1 MTEAIRLVL
10 PADELDSAHGETPQ
24 ETVRRLAELSPLDY
38 DHVREAEAKQ
48 LGIRVGTLDAEVNKL
63 RSQDGGPEEVSG
75 AFLKDPDPWHETVDG
90 GELIARIAATAK
102 THIVLPPGADVVI
115 ALWILLTHVHDAFD
129 VSPILCVTSAAP
141 SCGKSTSLTL
151 LSALVSRALPASNI
165 TPAVVFRAIDKW
177 HPTLLIDEADSFLR
191 DNEELRGILNSGH
204 GRANAYVIRTVGE
217 NYEPMHFS
225 TWSAKA
231 IALIGKLPATLASR
245 AIHIELRRMKA
256 DEHVE
261 PLRLDRLDHL
271 KPLMRQ
277 AVRWAADNAEALRS
291 ADPEL
296 PEGLYGRPADNWRPL
311 FAIADL
317 AGGGWPERARS
328 VAEKLNAEITE
339 QTAGIVLLEDVR
351 AIFTE
356 RAADRLTSVE
366 MIEAL
371 VGMEHRPW
379 PEWKM
384 GKPITPRQLAKL
396 LEPFGV
402 TPTSIRTAT
411 GKTPKGYHL
420 DAFDDAFSR
429 FLPSESATPP
439 QPAESLAFCESL
451 SATTIGH
458 VADMDRKKPQKLNAC
473 GGVADKKP
481 LEASFGDADPF
492 ASLKDDSLKLKPR
505 SDDYPDLPGFLERR
519 AAR

>member
-1 MTEAIRLVL
+1 
-10 PADELDSAHGETPQ
+10 
-24 ETVRRLAELSPLDY
+24 
-38 DHVREAEAKQ
+38 
-48 LGIRVGTLDAEVNKL
+48 
-63 RSQDGGPEEVSG
+63 
-75 AFLKDPDPWHETVDG
+75 
-90 GELIARIAATAK
+90 
-102 THIVLPPGADVVI
+102 
-115 ALWILLTHVHDAFD
+115 
-129 VSPILCVTSAAP
+129 
-141 SCGKSTSLTL
+141 
-151 LSALVSRALPASNI
+151 
-165 TPAVVFRAIDKW
+165 VFRAIDKW
-177 HPTLLIDEADSFLR
+177 YPTLLIDEADSFLR

-317 AGGGWPERARS
+317 AGGEWPERARG

-439 QPAESLAFCESL
+439 QPAESLAF
-451 SATTIGH
+451 
-458 VADMDRKKPQKLNAC
+458 
-473 GGVADKKP
+473 
-481 LEASFGDADPF
+481 
-492 ASLKDDSLKLKPR
+492 
-505 SDDYPDLPGFLERR
+505 
-519 AAR
+519 